1 MLYDGMSVIKDGAT
15 DYELLEKWPQS
26 PSYWGYES
34 WNDVG
39 PYAIGHG
46 LGLTLHDRPFFN
58 QQQKHAGMPEQ
69 TFKAGMVLAVETY
82 AGKRGGKDGVRLEEN
97 VLVTK
102 DGYERLSLW
111 PIQEL
116 MECWL
121 PYN

>member
-1 MLYDGMSVIKDGAT
+1 MSVVKDGAT
-15 DYELLEKWPQS
+15 DYEVLEKWPQS
-26 PSYWGYES
+26 PSYWGYET

-69 TFKAGMVLAVETY
+69 TFKEGMVLAVETY
-82 AGKRGGKDGVRLEEN
+82 AGKKGGKDGVRLEEN
-97 VLVTK
+97 ILVTGE
-102 DGYERLSLW
+102 GYEVLSLW
-111 PIQEL
+111 PIRNL